1 LQTTNKLQQLLA
13 RVSATA
19 VSIKEAS
26 DDDLPPPSLSTVQRL
41 NELATSK
48 LAEIIRRSS
57 TREKGWEGYEGS
69 EIIAARELLDRDAQD
84 LRR

>member
-1 LQTTNKLQQLLA
+1 MQQLLA

-19 VSIKEAS
+19 VSTKETS
-26 DDDLPPPSLSTVQRL
+26 DDDLPLPSLSTVHRL
-41 NELATSK
+41 NELATTK

-57 TREKGWEGYEGS
+57 TRENGWEGYEES